1 MNITDTITSELK
13 AQGSAEKA
21 AHLNYF
27 FKTGK
32 GQYGEND
39 RFWGVTV
46 PETRRVAKAH
56 AGVEMADLQQLIRS
70 EWTKCAFAPCSYLL
84 FSLTTATNLRAPSL

>member
-1 MNITDTITSELK
+1 MSAIEIITNEL
-13 AQGSAEKA
+13 QTLGSTEKA
-21 AHLNYF
+21 AHLSRF

-39 RFWGVTV
+39 RFLGVTV

-56 AGVEMADLQQLIRS
+56 AGVDMPLLSFPHNRLL
-70 EWTKCAFAPCSYLL
+70 PCVLTLL
-84 FSLTTATNLRAPSL
+84 CCSILSFLPMP

>member
-1 MNITDTITSELK
+1 MNITDTITNELK

-21 AHLNYF
+21 AHLSYF

-39 RFWGVTV
+39 RFLGVTV

-56 AGVEMADLQQLIRS
+56 AGVEMADCNNSFGLS
-70 EWTKCAFAPCSYLL
+70 GTKCAFAPCSYLL
-84 FSLTTATNLRAPSL
+84 FSLTKATNLRAPSL